1 MNHDDYKALKDA
13 LCRHD
18 IAFDERRQI
27 ELQEFEKLQKEL
39 DNIKPKHSIEEKA
52 VFPPFF
58 SKYEGKWIADRSK

>member
-27 ELQEFEKLQKEL
+27 EKLQKEL
-39 DNIKPKHSIEEKA
+39 DDIKSKHSIEEKA

-58 SKYEGKWIADRSK
+58 SKYEGKWIADKEQ